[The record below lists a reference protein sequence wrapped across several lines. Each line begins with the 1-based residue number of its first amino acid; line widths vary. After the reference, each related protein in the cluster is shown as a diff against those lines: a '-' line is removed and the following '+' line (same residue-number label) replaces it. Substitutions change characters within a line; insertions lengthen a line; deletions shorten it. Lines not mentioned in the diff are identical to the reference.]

1 MNDEFEARLTQISA
15 MIGQLR
21 ASSGKNRRE
30 LLDSLFRSVHSLKA
44 AAHLNGLNDLV
55 ARAHEFEDLLQALR
69 TGRASLDELTDFDPQ
84 IAQIEDVIPVDIRG
98 SLKDEERYRLAE
110 CLAENANVYLVETN
124 FDVADFD
131 RQFQQLKA
139 DLNKIG
145 EVIATAPKV
154 EDNKINFRIL
164 YATKSDVYRIVDQ
177 AVRAGRSVAEA
188 TGKTVDFSMRIDA
201 SLDRSVCEALADPLM
216 HLVRNAVD
224 HGIET
229 QGHVTIAAGEASIT
243 VTDDGRG
250 IDPSIL
256 DRIFEPGFSTAPEV
270 TAISGRGV
278 GLDVVKT
285 AIEELGGTINVSSKP
300 GKGARFEIV
309 LPITDTTNL

>member
-1 MNDEFEARLTQISA
+1 M
-15 MIGQLR
+15 
-21 ASSGKNRRE
+21 
-30 LLDSLFRSVHSLKA
+30 
-44 AAHLNGLNDLV
+44 
-55 ARAHEFEDLLQALR
+55 
-69 TGRASLDELTDFDPQ
+69 
-84 IAQIEDVIPVDIRG
+84 
-98 SLKDEERYRLAE
+98 
-110 CLAENANVYLVETN
+110 
-124 FDVADFD
+124 
-131 RQFQQLKA
+131 KA

-256 DRIFEPGFSTAPEV
+256 DRIFKPGFSTAPEV

-285 AIEELGGTINVSSKP
+285 AIEELCGTINVSSKP

-309 LPITDTTNL
+309 LPNTDTANL

>member
-69 TGRASLDELTDFDPQ
+69 TGRASLEELTDFDPQ